1 MRTCQSDQRLGAFR
15 ARGAVRAALGV
26 LVLVALAG
34 CGGIV
39 RTYPG
44 VSRDALWNAAVGTAE
59 RPTGYDDWHVVE
71 NGVYVDEPSGRIE
84 IYRELKRDYTP
95 VGQKRRRQ
103 QQTWALSVLLE
114 TEDGQIP
121 AIRISQNST
130 IRSPGFSLEADRFFD
145 EVGLRLAQ
153 ASPQGAPGVPP
164 ADAAPARGVPDSGAD
179 ALLVPDSREAVR
191 GGGAPA
197 EGGPPRQSP
206 EPGAAPANAG
216 TPAAPATSPTVPAAS
231 PLSAPKVLPDRPQD

>member
-1 MRTCQSDQRLGAFR
+1 MPTCQSELRPGAFR
-15 ARGAVRAALGV
+15 ARIAVRAALGV
-26 LVLVALAG
+26 VALVALAG

-39 RTYPG
+39 RTFPG

-103 QQTWALSVLLE
+103 QETWALSVLLE

-153 ASPQGAPGVPP
+153 ASPMGAPGVPP
-164 ADAAPARGVPDSGAD
+164 ADATPARGVPDAGAD

-197 EGGPPRQSP
+197 AGGPPRQSP
-206 EPGAAPANAG
+206 EPGAAPAA
-216 TPAAPATSPTVPAAS
+216 PAATAPPPGPAAS
-231 PLSAPKVLPDRPQD
+231 PLSAPKVLPERPQD

>member
-1 MRTCQSDQRLGAFR
+1 M
-15 ARGAVRAALGV
+15 RGAMRAVLGV
-26 LVLVALAG
+26 LAAVALAG

-71 NGVYVDEPSGRIE
+71 NGVYADEPSGRIE

-95 VGQKRRRQ
+95 AGQKRRRQ
-103 QQTWALSVLLE
+103 QQTWALSILLE

-153 ASPQGAPGVPP
+153 ASPLGAPGVPP
-164 ADAAPARGVPDSGAD
+164 SDATPARGVPDAGAD

-197 EGGPPRQSP
+197 AGGPPRQSP
-206 EPGAAPANAG
+206 EPGAGVTGTGAPAQ
-216 TPAAPATSPTVPAAS
+216 PAAAPVGASAA
-231 PLSAPKVLPDRPQD
+231 PLTAPKTLPDRPQD